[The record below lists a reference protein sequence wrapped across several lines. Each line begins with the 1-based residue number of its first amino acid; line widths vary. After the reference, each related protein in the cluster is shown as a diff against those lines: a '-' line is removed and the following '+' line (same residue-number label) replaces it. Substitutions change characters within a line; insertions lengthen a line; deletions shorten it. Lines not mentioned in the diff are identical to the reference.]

1 MQSTSQK
8 EKSLLCNYAKLDDL
22 FEILAKHWILLNC
35 LIQPNHNLI
44 VIMLWHLK
52 SFFLKS
58 LLNCLLMNASSKLVS
73 EEANDLHLLRNYF
86 YIFCVIT
93 QSSYFTQG
101 NSNSLNTVQIS
112 SGMVGINYMN
122 EALIALLL
130 LSATY
135 ASHVYWFLELMQ
147 HLARFSFERRLV
159 QSTISTDTSLV
170 KCLFFIFS
178 LTFLP
183 ENDEHDFFF

>member
-1 MQSTSQK
+1 
-8 EKSLLCNYAKLDDL
+8 
-22 FEILAKHWILLNC
+22 
-35 LIQPNHNLI
+35 
-44 VIMLWHLK
+44 
-52 SFFLKS
+52 
-58 LLNCLLMNASSKLVS
+58 MNASSKLVS

-183 ENDEHDFFF
+183 ENDEHDFFFNFPLRNQKMYSLLFIPMRLVMTISIMTITRL